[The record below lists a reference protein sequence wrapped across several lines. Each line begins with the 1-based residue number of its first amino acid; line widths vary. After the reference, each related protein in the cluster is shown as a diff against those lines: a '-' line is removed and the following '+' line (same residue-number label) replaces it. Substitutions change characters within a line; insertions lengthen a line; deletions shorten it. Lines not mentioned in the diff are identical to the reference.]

1 MLVTF
6 TKKQTEQ
13 LLQLSTDS
21 VERLVHQGRIER
33 LSGIRAVRITIASL
47 SRYTGMPIADLVAMV
62 RNDPENEGSD
72 SGAQTP

>member
-21 VERLVHQGRIER
+21 VERLVHQGRLER
-33 LSGIRAVRITIASL
+33 LPGLRAVRITVPSL
-47 SRYTGMPIADLVAMV
+47 SRYTGISIPDLMASSIDA
-62 RNDPENEGSD
+62 NQFKE
-72 SGAQTP
+72 AA